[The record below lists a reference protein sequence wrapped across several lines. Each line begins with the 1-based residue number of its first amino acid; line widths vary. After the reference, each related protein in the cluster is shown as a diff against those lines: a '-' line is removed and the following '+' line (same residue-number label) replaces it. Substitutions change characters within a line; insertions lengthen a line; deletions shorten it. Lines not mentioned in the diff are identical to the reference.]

1 MAVRGGGGDQGLSVP
16 HRRYQSKG
24 VYRGGGR
31 VAAGP
36 GDGYGA
42 AVFCRYGGFQGRCAA
57 DALQIQPLLVQ
68 GHPAHVGHHRY
79 VTPQGGGVG
88 VGHDGGL
95 AGLLGRYEAVAV
107 YRRHGGVGAV
117 PLVHPV
123 VGGGAGEVELVHRV
137 QVVVL
142 DLHVQPALA
151 QAALFRR
158 SIFFV
163 QYRRRGCRRSRTQR
177 ADRSAEEQRHCQG
190 GSKMS

>member
-1 MAVRGGGGDQGLSVP
+1 MAVRGGGGDDRLAVA
-16 HRRYQSKG
+16 HRRYQPKG
-24 VYRGGGR
+24 VYSGGGR

-42 AVFCRYGGFQGRCAA
+42 AVFCRYSGFQGRCAS
-57 DALQIQPLLVQ
+57 DALQIQPLLIQ

-107 YRRHGGVGAV
+107 HRRHSGIGAV

-123 VGGGAGEVELVHRV
+123 VEGGAGQIELIDRV
-137 QVVVL
+137 PVIVL
-142 DLHVQPALA
+142 DLHVQPALV
-151 QAALFRR
+151 QAALCRR
-158 SIFFV
+158 GIFLV
-163 QYRRRGCRRSRTQR
+163 QYRRGCRRSRTQR
-177 ADRSAEEQRHCQG
+177 AGRSAEEQCHCQS
-190 GSKMS
+190 GSKMG